1 MSKISDQ
8 AVKKLLNF
16 NFWGMHFSALCGFIT
31 GAKVCD
37 YFLFSDERFELLRE
51 EMEDDYW
58 AKNKEPTEIK
68 PYIIKSNKPGK
79 EKENRKSW
87 IYIMYEKDKII
98 KKKDDMD

>member
-1 MSKISDQ
+1 
-8 AVKKLLNF
+8 
-16 NFWGMHFSALCGFIT
+16 
-31 GAKVCD
+31 
-37 YFLFSDERFELLRE
+37 
-51 EMEDDYW
+51 MEDDYW